1 MDICN
6 FKSVYFLGAGGI
18 GMSALVRY
26 FLSHDIFVAGYDLVE
41 SELTRTLCAEGAS
54 IHYEDN
60 VSLIPEQCLDKETT
74 LVVITPAVP
83 ENHTESCYFRNNGFS
98 VMKRAQVLGLI
109 VNAHKPLGVAGTHGK
124 TTTSTMLAHI
134 LNNSHLGCNAFLGG
148 ISKNVGSNL
157 ILNKSSELYVVES
170 DEFDRSFHNLRPYM
184 TVVTS
189 MDPDHLDIYGNYEN
203 YVDSFRKYVS
213 LIQDGGVLVVKK
225 GLENKLP
232 VSGNV
237 RVFTYSKDEGDFQAE
252 NVKAEKGEIYF
263 DFVGPDARIDNLQLG
278 VPLYINIENSVA
290 AVAMALLNGASEEE
304 IRNGVSSFKGVN
316 RRFDFVVKNEKHVLV
331 SDYAHHP
338 VEIRKSVES
347 VRFLYP
353 DRKITGVFQPHLYT
367 RTRDLYKEFAE
378 SLSLL
383 DEVIILDIYPAR
395 EKPIEGVTSEMIY
408 NNIKEGVKKEL
419 CSKNDLLSLLS
430 TKELDV
436 LMTIG
441 AGNIDSLVPEI
452 AELMNR

>member
-1 MDICN
+1 MGICN

-26 FLSHDIFVAGYDLVE
+26 FLSQDMFVAGYDLVE
-41 SELTRTLCAEGAS
+41 SQLTQALCKEGAS

-60 VSLIPEQCLDKETT
+60 VGLIPEQCLDKDTA
-74 LVVITPAVP
+74 LVVLTPAIP
-83 ENHTESCYFRNNGFS
+83 ENHKEYNFFKDKGF
-98 VMKRAQVLGLI
+98 VILKRAQVLGLI

-134 LNNSHLGCNAFLGG
+134 LDKSHLGCNAFLGG
-148 ISKNVGSNL
+148 ISKNSGTNL

-170 DEFDRSFHNLRPYM
+170 DEFDRSFHNLRPFM

-189 MDPDHLDIYGNYEN
+189 MDPDHLDVYGNYDN

-213 LIQDGGVLVVKK
+213 LIREGGVLIVK
-225 GLENKLP
+225 ENLKEMLP
-232 VSGNV
+232 VQGNV
-237 RVFTYSKDEGDFQAE
+237 KVFTYSKDKGDFHAE
-252 NVKAEKGEIYF
+252 NVITENGEIYF
-263 DFVGPDARIDNLQLG
+263 DFVGPDVRINGLQLG

-290 AVAMALLNGASEEE
+290 AVAMALLNGVDEQE
-304 IRNGVSSFKGVN
+304 IRTGISSFKGVN
-316 RRFDFVVKNEKHVLV
+316 RRFDFVVKNDRHVLV

-338 VEIRKSVES
+338 VEIRKSIES
-347 VRFLYP
+347 VRYLYHE
-353 DRKITGVFQPHLYT
+353 RKITGVFQPHLYT

-395 EKPIEGVTSEMIY
+395 EEPIEGVTSEMIY

-430 TKELDV
+430 TKNLDV

-452 AELMNR
+452 ADLMNR